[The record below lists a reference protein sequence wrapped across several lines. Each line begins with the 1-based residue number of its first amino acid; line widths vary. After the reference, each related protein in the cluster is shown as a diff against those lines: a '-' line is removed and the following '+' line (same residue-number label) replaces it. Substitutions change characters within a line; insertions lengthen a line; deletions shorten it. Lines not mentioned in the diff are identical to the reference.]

1 VSHIATV
8 RVEGREVPT
17 LSDILPTAGP
27 MKMLIVAKTP
37 APISVEA
44 GHYFQG
50 RQGRMFWNRL
60 HDYGLLTTPPGAY
73 EDDFLLE
80 HGYGLTDIVKA
91 PRSYGSEPSDEEY
104 REGLER
110 ILELVAH
117 LQPAVVMFV
126 YKRVLDQ
133 ISRLSFSRR
142 EKSQY
147 GFNASL
153 DPLLGSRA
161 FVFPM
166 PGTHCTRA
174 EADIAMTSLADALAD
189 RA

>member
-1 VSHIATV
+1 
-8 RVEGREVPT
+8 
-17 LSDILPTAGP
+17 
-27 MKMLIVAKTP
+27 
-37 APISVEA
+37 
-44 GHYFQG
+44 
-50 RQGRMFWNRL
+50 
-60 HDYGLLTTPPGAY
+60 
-73 EDDFLLE
+73 
-80 HGYGLTDIVKA
+80 
-91 PRSYGSEPSDEEY
+91 
-104 REGLER
+104 
-110 ILELVAH
+110 
-117 LQPAVVMFV
+117 MFV

-166 PGTHCTRA
+166 PGTPCTRA